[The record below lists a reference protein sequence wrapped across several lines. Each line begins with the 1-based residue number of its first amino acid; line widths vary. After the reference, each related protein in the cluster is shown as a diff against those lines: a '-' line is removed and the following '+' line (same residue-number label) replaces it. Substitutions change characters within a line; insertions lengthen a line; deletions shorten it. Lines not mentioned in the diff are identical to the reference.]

1 MATFSEDLERIY
13 TDERGRIL
21 ATLIGML
28 RDFDLAEETLQ
39 EAFAAALT
47 QWRETGIPANPRA
60 WIVSAARHKAL
71 DRLRRDTSFRE
82 KFPELQRVVEQ
93 SAEQGAGSE
102 TDESIPDDRLRL
114 IFTCCHPA
122 LAPEAQIALTLRTL
136 CGMTTEE
143 IARAFLVAPQT
154 MAQRLVRVK
163 RKILEAGIPYS
174 VPPEQELPIR
184 LHSVLVAIY
193 LIFTAGYTAT
203 AGETLLKK
211 DLCTEAIR
219 LGRVLTALLPQQGE
233 AAALLALMLFHD
245 SRRNTRTNAAG
256 DIVLLENQNRELWN
270 RFAINEAATLLA
282 DALRRGAGST
292 RYGIEAQ
299 IASIHATAPRPQ
311 DTNWR
316 RIAQLYA
323 GLMSVAPSP
332 VVQLNEAVAIAMV
345 QGPEAGLARLT
356 QLEQSGQLENYHL
369 LPSAQAR
376 LLEQLGRRSEAAD
389 RYRRALDLARNEPE
403 RRFLTARLASVALN
417 SHPDSD

>member
-1 MATFSEDLERIY
+1 VATFSEQLERIY
-13 TDERGRIL
+13 TDERDRIL
-21 ATLIGML
+21 ATLIGIL
-28 RDFDLAEETLQ
+28 RDFDLAEETMQ

-47 QWRETGIPANPRA
+47 QWRETGIPASPRA
-60 WIVSAARHKAL
+60 WIVSAARYKAF
-71 DRLRRDTSFRE
+71 DRLRRDASFRE
-82 KFPELQRVVEQ
+82 KFPELQRAVEH
-93 SAEQGAGSE
+93 SVASE

-122 LAPEAQIALTLRTL
+122 LASEAQIALTLRTL

-163 RKILEAGIPYS
+163 RKILEAGIPYA
-174 VPPEQELPIR
+174 VPPEHELPTR
-184 LHSVLVAIY
+184 VHSVLVAIY

-219 LGRVLTALLPQQGE
+219 LGRVLTTLLPQQGE

-245 SRRNTRTNAAG
+245 SRRNTRTNAEG

-270 RFAINEAATLLA
+270 RFAINEAAALLA
-282 DALRRGAGST
+282 DALHRGAGST

-299 IASIHATAPRPQ
+299 IASIHATALRPR
-311 DTNWR
+311 DTNWQ

-323 GLMSVAPSP
+323 ELMRVAPSP
-332 VVQLNEAVAIAMV
+332 VVELNEAVAIAMV

-356 QLEQSGQLENYHL
+356 ELEQSGQLENYHL

-376 LLEQLGRRSEAAD
+376 LLEQLGKRDEASTH
-389 RYRRALDLARNEPE
+389 YRRALDLARNEPE
-403 RRFLTARLASVALN
+403 RRFLTARLASLAL
-417 SHPDSD
+417 SSQQGSD

>member
-1 MATFSEDLERIY
+1 MATFSEQLERIY
-13 TDERGRIL
+13 TDERDRIL
-21 ATLIGML
+21 ATLIGIL

-47 QWRETGIPANPRA
+47 QWRETGIPASPRA
-60 WIVSAARHKAL
+60 WIVSAARYKAF
-71 DRLRRDTSFRE
+71 DRLRRDASFRE
-82 KFPELQRVVEQ
+82 KFPELQRAVEH
-93 SAEQGAGSE
+93 SVASE

-122 LAPEAQIALTLRTL
+122 LASEAQIALTLRTL

-163 RKILEAGIPYS
+163 RKILEAGIPYA
-174 VPPEQELPIR
+174 VPPEHELPTR
-184 LHSVLVAIY
+184 VHSVLVAIY

-219 LGRVLTALLPQQGE
+219 LGRVLTTLLPQQGE

-245 SRRNTRTNAAG
+245 SRRNTRTNAEG

-270 RFAINEAATLLA
+270 RFAINEAAALLA
-282 DALRRGAGST
+282 DALHRGAGST

-299 IASIHATAPRPQ
+299 IASIHATALRPR
-311 DTNWR
+311 DTNWQ

-323 GLMSVAPSP
+323 ELMRVAPSP
-332 VVQLNEAVAIAMV
+332 VVELNEAVAIAMV

-356 QLEQSGQLENYHL
+356 ELEQSGQLENYHL

-376 LLEQLGRRSEAAD
+376 LLEQLGKRDEASTH
-389 RYRRALDLARNEPE
+389 YRRALDLARNEPE
-403 RRFLTARLASVALN
+403 RRFLTARLASLAL
-417 SHPDSD
+417 SSQQGSD

>member
-1 MATFSEDLERIY
+1 VLEGLEALAPATEEIED
-13 TDERGRIL
+13 
-21 ATLIGML
+21 
-28 RDFDLAEETLQ
+28 EE
-39 EAFAAALT
+39 
-47 QWRETGIPANPRA
+47 
-60 WIVSAARHKAL
+60 
-71 DRLRRDTSFRE
+71 
-82 KFPELQRVVEQ
+82 
-93 SAEQGAGSE
+93 GAS
-102 TDESIPDDRLRL
+102 DVPDDRLRL

-143 IARAFLVAPQT
+143 IARAFLIAPQT

-163 RKILEAGIPYS
+163 RKILEAGIPYA
-174 VPPEQELPIR
+174 VPPEHELPTR
-184 LHSVLVAIY
+184 VHSVLVAIY

-203 AGETLLKK
+203 EGKTLLKK

-219 LGRVLTALLPQQGE
+219 LGRVLTTLLPQQGE

-245 SRRNTRTNAAG
+245 SRRNTRTNAEG

-270 RFAINEAATLLA
+270 RFAINEAAALLA

-299 IASIHATAPRPQ
+299 IASIHATALRPQ

-323 GLMSVAPSP
+323 ELMRVAPSP
-332 VVQLNEAVAIAMV
+332 VVELNEAVAVAMV
-345 QGPEAGLARLT
+345 QGPEAGLTRLT
-356 QLEQSGQLENYHL
+356 DLEQSGQLENYHL

-403 RRFLTARLASVALN
+403 RRFLTARLASLTL
-417 SHPDSD
+417 SSPQGSD

>member
-1 MATFSEDLERIY
+1 VATFSEQLERIY
-13 TDERGRIL
+13 TNERDRIL

-28 RDFDLAEETLQ
+28 RDFDLAEETMQ

-47 QWRETGIPANPRA
+47 QWRETGIPASPRA
-60 WIVSAARHKAL
+60 WIVSAARYKAL
-71 DRLRRDTSFRE
+71 DRLRRDASFRE
-82 KFPELQRVVEQ
+82 KFPELQRAVEQ
-93 SAEQGAGSE
+93 SAAVE
-102 TDESIPDDRLRL
+102 TDEGIPDDRLRL

-136 CGMTTEE
+136 CGVTTEE

-174 VPPEQELPIR
+174 VPPEYELPAR
-184 LHSVLVAIY
+184 VNSVLVAIY

-203 AGETLLKK
+203 AGEALLKK

-219 LGRVLTALLPQQGE
+219 LGRVLTTLLPQHDE

-245 SRRNTRTNAAG
+245 SRRNTRTNEEG
-256 DIVLLENQNRELWN
+256 DIVLLEDQNRELWN
-270 RFAINEAATLLA
+270 RFAINEAAALLA

-299 IASIHATAPRPQ
+299 IASIHAIAPRPQ
-311 DTNWR
+311 DTNWQ

-323 GLMSVAPSP
+323 ELMRIAPSP
-332 VVQLNEAVAIAMV
+332 VVELNEAVAVAMV
-345 QGPEAGLARLT
+345 QGPEAGLARLAD
-356 QLEQSGQLENYHL
+356 LEQSGSLENYHL

-376 LLEQLGRRSEAAD
+376 LLEQLGRRGEAAE

-403 RRFLTARLASVALN
+403 RRFLTARLARLTLS
-417 SHPDSD
+417 SPPGSD

>member
-1 MATFSEDLERIY
+1 MATFSEHLERIY
-13 TDERGRIL
+13 ADERDRIL

-28 RDFDLAEETLQ
+28 RDFDLAEETMQ

-71 DRLRRDTSFRE
+71 DRLRRDASFRA
-82 KFPELQRVVEQ
+82 KFPELQRNVEQ
-93 SAEQGAGSE
+93 RAESV

-163 RKILEAGIPYS
+163 RKILEAEIPYS
-174 VPPEQELPIR
+174 VPPEHELPAR

-211 DLCTEAIR
+211 DLCAEAIR
-219 LGRVLTALLPQQGE
+219 LGRVLTALLPEHGE

-245 SRRNTRTNAAG
+245 SRRNTRTNAEG
-256 DIVLLENQNRELWN
+256 DIVLLEDQNRELWN
-270 RFAINEAATLLA
+270 RFAINEAAALLA

-292 RYGIEAQ
+292 RYGIEAE

-311 DTNWR
+311 DTNWQ

-323 GLMSVAPSP
+323 ELMRVAPSP
-332 VVQLNEAVAIAMV
+332 VVELNEAVAVAMV
-345 QGPEAGLARLT
+345 QGPEAGLARLAE
-356 QLEQSGQLENYHL
+356 LEQSGRLENYHL

-376 LLEQLGRRSEAAD
+376 LLEQLGRQDEAASH
-389 RYRRALDLARNEPE
+389 YRRALDLARNEPE
-403 RRFLTARLASVALN
+403 RRFLTARLASLTL
-417 SHPDSD
+417 SSPRGSD